1 MKDGA
6 STWVYGNSLP
16 ADLYVSDA
24 IFRDD
29 LEWLL
34 KSQCFL
40 TGHVSQIPEPG
51 DFFLYEI
58 ENESVILTRNKSG
71 DVNAFHNVCRHRGS
85 RVCLEQQGNKRLFT
99 CPYHA
104 WSYDLDGQL
113 RAASSMPEGFDKGAN
128 SLLPINVGVFEGLIF
143 INFASADDAPD
154 FETFTKRFAPLMQ
167 EQGLGTAKVAARK
180 SYPTQA
186 NWKLVV
192 DNFFECYHCATAHPT
207 YCQVHDKMK
216 LLAFGA
222 VGHSDDPEM
231 AEYKSWLSEWEAE
244 AKAKGYPTGMFH
256 DDAASAHFQAAN
268 RLPIAKGA
276 VTESLDGQPIA
287 PLMSTREQ
295 FDGGQTGCVFSPL
308 STVLINNDHA
318 VIFLFIPMDTQQ
330 TRVETIWLVAPDAEE
345 GKDYDP
351 EALMRLWDT
360 TLKEDK
366 TITQNNQ
373 LGVSSRGYQP
383 GVLSDREAWI
393 AEFGKWYVQ
402 QRGFV

>member
-6 STWVYGNSLP
+6 SNWEYGHSMP
-16 ADLYVSDA
+16 AELYVSDQV
-24 IFRDD
+24 FHND
-29 LEWLL
+29 LDWLL
-34 KSQCFL
+34 KSQWFL
-40 TGHVSQIPEPG
+40 TGHVSQIANAG

-58 ENESVILTRNKSG
+58 ADESVIVTRNKAG
-71 DVNAFHNVCRHRGS
+71 QIKAFHNACRHRGS
-85 RVCLEQQGNKRLFT
+85 RVCLEHQGNKRLFT

-113 RAASSMPEGFDKGAN
+113 RAAASMPDGFDKAAN
-128 SLLPINVGVFEGLIF
+128 GLLPINVGVFEGLIF
-143 INFASADDAPD
+143 INFAGSDDAPD
-154 FETFTKRFAPLMQ
+154 LDAFTGRFAPLVQ
-167 EQGLGTAKVAARK
+167 GQGLATAKVAARK
-180 SYPTQA
+180 SYPTEA

-222 VGHSDDPEM
+222 VDGTDADDM
-231 AEYKSWLSEWEAE
+231 AEYRAWLAEWEAE
-244 AKAKGYPTGMFH
+244 ATAKGYPTGMFH
-256 DDAASAHFQAAN
+256 DDATSAHFQAAN

-276 VTESLDGQPIA
+276 VTESLDGQPLA
-287 PLMSTREQ
+287 PLMSRFSE

-318 VIFLFIPMDTQQ
+318 VIFLFVPMDTQL
-330 TRVETIWLVAPDAEE
+330 TRVETIWLVAPDAVE

-351 EALMRLWDT
+351 DALMQIWDT

-373 LGVSSRGYQP
+373 LGVISRGYRP
-383 GVLSDREAWI
+383 GVLSNREAWI

-402 QRGFV
+402 QRGLI

>member
-1 MKDGA
+1 MKDSA
-6 STWVYGNSLP
+6 STWVYGHSMP
-16 ADLYVSDA
+16 AELYLSDQV
-24 IFRDD
+24 FRDD
-29 LEWLL
+29 LDWLL
-34 KSQCFL
+34 PSQWFL
-40 TGHVSQIPEPG
+40 TGHISQMPNVG

-58 ENESVILTRNKSG
+58 AGESVIVTRNKKG
-71 DVNAFHNVCRHRGS
+71 DVKAFHNACRHRGS
-85 RVCLEQQGNKRLFT
+85 RICLEHQGNKRLFT

-113 RAASSMPEGFDKGAN
+113 RAAASMPEGFDKGAN
-128 SLLPINVGVFEGLIF
+128 GLLPINVRVFEGLIF
-143 INFASADDAPD
+143 VNFAAADEAPNFDA
-154 FETFTKRFAPLMQ
+154 FTGRFGPLMRG
-167 EQGLGTAKVAARK
+167 QGLATAKVAARK
-180 SYPTQA
+180 TYPTEA

-222 VGHSDDPEM
+222 VDGTDPDDM
-231 AEYKSWLSEWEAE
+231 ADHRAWLAEWEAE
-244 AKAKGYPTGMFH
+244 AAAKGYPTGMFH

-287 PLMSTREQ
+287 PLMSALGT

-318 VIFLFIPMDTQQ
+318 VIFLFIPVDTQM
-330 TRVETIWLVAPDAEE
+330 TRVETIWLVAPDAVE

-351 EALMRLWDT
+351 EALMQLWDT

-373 LGVSSRGYQP
+373 LGVASRGYRP
-383 GVLSDREAWI
+383 GVLSNREAWI
-393 AEFGKWYVQ
+393 AAFGAWYVQ
-402 QRGFV
+402 QRGLA